1 MNSTLGVNSIRFVLL
16 LLIQVVICSHINFLD
31 YINPYIYII
40 FIFLFPIR
48 EDRLVLLL
56 TSFLL
61 GMFVDVFMDSG
72 GVHAAASVFLAY
84 ARPIFLKTS
93 FGMLYEHQSVKF
105 SNTDLGSLI
114 TYVTLG
120 TITHH
125 LILFSLEVFNIS
137 SILLILK
144 KTLFSSIFTIILC
157 ILIIVLFSRNKK
169 WENFYS

>member
-169 WENFYS
+169 

>member
-1 MNSTLGVNSIRFVLL
+1 MNSILGANSIRFVVLL
-16 LLIQVVICSHINFLD
+16 LVQVIFCSDINFLG

-48 EDRLVLLL
+48 ENRLILLI

-61 GMFVDVFMDSG
+61 GILVDMFLNSG
-72 GVHAAASVFLAY
+72 GVHASASILLAY

-93 FGMLYEHQSVKF
+93 FGMLYEHQSIKF
-105 SNTDLGSLI
+105 SNTELGSLI
-114 TYVTLG
+114 TYITLG
-120 TITHH
+120 TFTHH
-125 LILFSLEVFNIS
+125 ILLFSLEVFNIS

-157 ILIIVLFSRNKK
+157 ILIIILFSRNKK
-169 WENFYS
+169 